1 MAKWKQNSVQGY
13 MMQLKQEWLEQCCS
27 DEKDI
32 FDALVHSYFV
42 MGGVTGLAKMSTNLT
57 NC

>member
-1 MAKWKQNSVQGY
+1 

-42 MGGVTGLAKMSTNLT
+42 MGGVTGLAGLWQIVSACVVHGK
-57 NC
+57 

>member
-1 MAKWKQNSVQGY
+1 MAEWKQNYVQGW
-13 MMQLKQEWLEQCCS
+13 MMQLKQEWLEQCCNV
-27 DEKDI
+27 EKYI

-42 MGGVTGLAKMSTNLT
+42 MGGVTGLAKMSTNLK

>member
-1 MAKWKQNSVQGY
+1 

-42 MGGVTGLAKMSTNLT
+42 MGGVTGRAKMSTNLT